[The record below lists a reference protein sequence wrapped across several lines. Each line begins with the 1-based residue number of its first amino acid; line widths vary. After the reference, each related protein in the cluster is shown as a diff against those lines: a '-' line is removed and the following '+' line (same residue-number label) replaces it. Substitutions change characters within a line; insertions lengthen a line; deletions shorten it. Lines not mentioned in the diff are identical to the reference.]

1 MVVIPDLWGKFSDA
15 LESALKAAGYVVIP
29 DLWGKFSDR
38 EVKTARPTT
47 VVVIP
52 DLWGKFS
59 DCIPSKNS
67 IIFKYLKKLKKVKFF
82 LNNQKHCLTKY

>member
-15 LESALKAAGYVVIP
+15 LESALKAAGY
-29 DLWGKFSDR
+29 
-38 EVKTARPTT
+38 
-47 VVVIP
+47 VVIP

>member
-1 MVVIPDLWGKFSDA
+1 MPSVFTFIPICGASFPTINGKTWYDLSD
-15 LESALKAAGYVVIP
+15 
-29 DLWGKFSDR
+29 
-38 EVKTARPTT
+38 
-47 VVVIP
+47 VVIP